1 MKKYK
6 VAIGSIIVE
15 GPWGGGN
22 LFAKNLWNFLEEN
35 NFSVVNDLL
44 DNDID
49 LILLTEPRF
58 ESESSSISSM
68 EAWFYKKFV
77 NKNVK
82 IIQRINECD
91 ERKNTNYVNKR
102 ISKINKKV
110 DYTIYVSDWLRSI
123 YKKYGLCQSKS
134 SVILSGSDKKIFNN
148 NNFKPKELS
157 DKAKLVTHHWGND
170 WNKGFTIYKKIDD
183 LLDNEEY
190 SDKLEFAYIGNIPKN
205 FQFKNTKLIG
215 PLSGHRLA
223 SEIKKNN
230 IYITASINEP
240 SGNHHIEGALCGLP
254 VLYVNSGGIPEYCE
268 DYGVMF
274 EENNFEQQLN
284 EIINNYTIYYK
295 KNLQYK
301 YDSDRMCLEYKML
314 FLEILDVC
322 EVKKSIFKLNIF
334 NFKLTNLLT
343 KIIKNI
349 FMKIEYQFRKISK

>member
-1 MKKYK
+1 MRKYK

-22 LFAKNLWNFLEEN
+22 LFVKNLLNYLNKEQFI
-35 NFSVVNDLL
+35 VVNDLSE
-44 DNDID
+44 NDID

-58 ESESSSISSM
+58 ESRSSSITSM
-68 EAWFYKKFV
+68 EAWFYKKFI

-82 IIQRINECD
+82 IVHRINECD
-91 ERKNTNYVNKR
+91 ERKNTNYVNDR
-102 ISKINKKV
+102 IVKINKKV
-110 DYTIYVSDWLRSI
+110 DHTIYVSDWLKSI
-123 YKKYGLCQSKS
+123 YKEYGLDQSKS

-148 NNFKPKELS
+148 NGFKPKSETE
-157 DKAKLVTHHWGND
+157 KAKLVTHHWGND

-183 LLDNEEY
+183 LIGNEKY
-190 SDKLEFAYIGNIPKN
+190 SDRLEFVYIGNVPKN
-205 FQFKNTKLIG
+205 FQFKNTKLIE

-254 VLYVNSGGIPEYCE
+254 VLYLNSGGIPEYCE
-268 DYGVMF
+268 EYGVMF

-284 EIINNYTIYYK
+284 EIIDNYTIYYK

-301 YDSDRMCLEYKML
+301 HDSDRMCLEYKNL
-314 FLEILDVC
+314 FLKILIGS
-322 EVKKSIFKLNIF
+322 EVKKSSFKLNIF
-334 NFKLTNLLT
+334 KFKLTKILT

-349 FMKIEYQFRKISK
+349 FMRIEYQFRKISK